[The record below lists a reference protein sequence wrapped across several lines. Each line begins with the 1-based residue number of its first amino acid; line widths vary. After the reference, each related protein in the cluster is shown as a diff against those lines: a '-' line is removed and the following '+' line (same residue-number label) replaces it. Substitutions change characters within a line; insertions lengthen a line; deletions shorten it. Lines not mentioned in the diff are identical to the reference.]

1 LLKEEMNKKES
12 RWAAA
17 QARIRTE
24 VKMLKDRNSTLQG
37 ELSEFKKKPKKVRE
51 RKL

>member
-1 LLKEEMNKKES
+1 MNKKES

-24 VKMLKDRNSTLQG
+24 VKLLKDRNSTLQE
-37 ELSEFKKKPKKVRE
+37 ELKELRKTPKKVNKE
-51 RKL
+51 EKI